1 LILNYIVIDFE
12 MNRVPKKAIPP
23 NSNLKNEIIEIG
35 AVRLDDNLKI
45 TDRFDAYV
53 MPEYNKRITP
63 VVTEITGITM
73 DTLADA
79 DVFTDIMPD
88 FCEWIGD
95 EPSKIYSWSDTDK
108 IQLFSETY
116 VKFEAEEK
124 QNYILK
130 HFRRWLDLQKIFT
143 RVMGL
148 SKPISL
154 VNALGMTKEFFHGME
169 HSAVDDAENTAYL
182 LMLLRDRERMEK
194 LKRSSVTYN
203 CSTTSTFSLGDML
216 R

>member
-1 LILNYIVIDFE
+1 
-12 MNRVPKKAIPP
+12 MNRVPKKAVPP

-35 AVRLDDNLKI
+35 AVRLDDSLKI

-73 DTLADA
+73 NTLADA
-79 DVFTDIMPD
+79 DVFADIMPD

-182 LMLLRDRERMEK
+182 LMLLRDKERMEK
-194 LKRSSVTYN
+194 LKQSSVTYN
-203 CSTTSTFSLGDML
+203 CSTTSTFSLGDVF